1 MNSNDEF
8 QRIAA
13 HYTDL
18 AQQPGWWDYCRH
30 RVTELESDD
39 SGLYQG
45 LRAEVRKRLEE
56 AKAKKVQGLQNIV

>member
-1 MNSNDEF
+1 MSIDDEV

-13 HYTDL
+13 HYANL
-18 AQQPGWWDYCRH
+18 AQEPGWWEYCRQ

-39 SGLYQG
+39 SGLYRG

-56 AKAKKVQGLQNIV
+56 AKAEKVQGLQNIV